1 MTVDKAQGDT
11 SAQPLLQQQQGE
23 GSASSANAL
32 GLDVVELSSA
42 QRSQLRV
49 KGGVLVRGVAAGSRA
64 EQAGLQAGD
73 VILSL
78 GNQPVDSVAAL
89 NAAMGKLPANRPTAV
104 LIQRDGMAHYG
115 LIRPR

>member
-1 MTVDKAQGDT
+1 M
-11 SAQPLLQQQQGE
+11 
-23 GSASSANAL
+23 
-32 GLDVVELSSA
+32 
-42 QRSQLRV
+42 
-49 KGGVLVRGVAAGSRA
+49 LVRGVAAGSRA

-104 LIQRDGMAHYG
+104 LIQHDVA
-115 LIRPR
+115 